1 MQLLLVRHGESVGN
15 VSRRLQTR
23 EDPLT
28 ERGRRQ
34 AREIATA
41 LAERTDLRALY
52 ASPLARAFETAQIIG
67 AAIGITPIPLG
78 GLAEINVGEAAGM
91 TFDEWV
97 ARDPEGAARFQADG
111 PSFIWPGGE
120 SGLQLAARVATE
132 IDGIISAHRLE
143 RGAVVVISH
152 GGALGWM
159 IDHLLRE
166 PRDRWPQHQLHNCSL
181 TEITIDPDE
190 QAVSFV
196 CNNAISHLSPEP
208 EEEVAL
214 GQVVE

>member
-1 MQLLLVRHGESVGN
+1 MAMQLLLVRHGESVGN
-15 VSRRLQTR
+15 VSRRLQAR

-28 ERGRRQ
+28 DRGRRQ

-67 AAIGITPIPLG
+67 EALGIAPIPLG
-78 GLAEINVGEAAGM
+78 GLAEINVGEAAGL

-97 ARDPEGAARFQADG
+97 AQDPEGAARFQADG

-120 SGLQLAARVATE
+120 SGL
-132 IDGIISAHRLE
+132 
-143 RGAVVVISH
+143 
-152 GGALGWM
+152 
-159 IDHLLRE
+159 
-166 PRDRWPQHQLHNCSL
+166 QHQLHNCSL

-196 CNNAISHLSPEP
+196 CNNEISHLSPEP

-214 GQVVE
+214 GQVAE